1 MFYEFQW
8 DPITTVTWFQ
18 VKLLH
23 FNDSHKDHNGVIK
36 VGMDMHEFYN
46 NTEWDVL
53 GFPAYFSKR
62 HYAGDPQPF
71 PVWTFRLYLRR
82 KSEFYVVNLI
92 IPLVAH
98 CVLTILVFYL
108 PSDGKKIS
116 LAATTLLSLTV
127 FFLLLQEMIP
137 NTSLVLPMLGEYL
150 IFTLILVTLSLV
162 ITVITM
168 NVHFRSPAHYIM
180 PNWIRKIF
188 LYILPRLLRM
198 KRPKIENSHDIEL
211 ENIEL
216 NICRCTCLKGTV
228 SKLGRTLQRRRLQRQ
243 DLYQFGSKRTRTQ
256 VELMTLAQELEEDTP
271 HNTDLSPE
279 VNEAISGAIFIANH
293 LKGEDEF
300 NRVCILPHDDVIKW
314 QHFPRHWPLYGEF
327 AGHRCIPLA
336 KAGDA
341 GLWCAWANAWSN
353 NRDAGD

>member
-1 MFYEFQW
+1 MHWIYCSLAPSHQYQISYIF
-8 DPITTVTWFQ
+8 FQ
-18 VKLLH
+18 VELMH
-23 FNDSHKDHNGVIK
+23 FNDTHKDDKGVIT
-36 VGMDMHEFYN
+36 VGMDMHDFYN

-53 GFPAYFSKR
+53 GSPAHYSTR
-62 HYAGDPQPF
+62 NYAGDPQPF
-71 PVWTFRLYLRR
+71 PVWTFKLHIRR
-82 KSEFYVVNLI
+82 KYNFYVVNLI

-116 LAATTLLSLTV
+116 LAVNVLLSLTV
-127 FFLLLQEMIP
+127 FFLLLQEIIP

-150 IFTLILVTLSLV
+150 LFTLFLVIISLV

-216 NICRCTCLKGTV
+216 DFCRCTCLKGTV
-228 SKLGRTLQRRRLQRQ
+228 SKLGRTLQRRRIQRQ

-271 HNTDLSPE
+271 HCTDLSPE
-279 VNEAISGAIFIANH
+279 VNEAVSNAIFIANH
-293 LKGEDEF
+293 LKSEDEF
-300 NRVCILPHDDVIKW
+300 NRVCMLLV
-314 QHFPRHWPLYGEF
+314 FVYE
-327 AGHRCIPLA
+327 
-336 KAGDA
+336 
-341 GLWCAWANAWSN
+341 
-353 NRDAGD
+353 